1 MAGDEPN
8 LEIQFDIFAY
18 INFACYMFYASG
30 SLFVAY
36 KSNFYLDGKA
46 QLNMLINGV
55 SFGIKTITWTYMMII
70 VDPAVETTMGYIAY

>member
-30 SLFVAY
+30 PSSLHT
-36 KSNFYLDGKA
+36 KA
-46 QLNMLINGV
+46 TSTLMA
-55 SFGIKTITWTYMMII
+55 KHR
-70 VDPAVETTMGYIAY
+70 